1 MTKLKRRDPTSGQ
14 SATDVDHVTAL
25 TRRMVLA
32 GVAAT
37 AALTIEV
44 DTPAIAQT
52 PDLNTPE
59 NMEAFLILSAAL
71 TGIAKAKLAPDTDPI
86 DIKQE
91 YFRQASDPKHAAA
104 FAALLQMAKNAN
116 LQIPRTNT
124 DGIIKQDDVD
134 KLVAK
139 IEANEDTRFLAR
151 SIVLMWYLG
160 SWYEPSDL
168 QALTTPNPRS
178 FSHTVISPKAYT
190 QGWLWRVVQAHPMGH
205 SDMQF
210 GYWTRSPAKLVDFI
224 AVAPNPTK
232 T

>member
-1 MTKLKRRDPTSGQ
+1 MAKSKRRDPTSAQ
-14 SATDVDHVTAL
+14 SAIDDDHVVGL
-25 TRRMVLA
+25 TRRTVLA
-32 GVAAT
+32 GAAAT
-37 AALTIEV
+37 AALVIEG
-44 DTPAIAQT
+44 DTSATAQ

-59 NMEAFLILSAAL
+59 NMETFAKLSAAL
-71 TGIAKAKLAPDTDPI
+71 TGIAKARLAPDTDPI
-86 DIKQE
+86 NIKQE
-91 YFRQASDPKHAAA
+91 YFKQASDPKHAAT
-104 FAALLQMAKNAN
+104 FAALLQMAKNTN
-116 LQIPRTNT
+116 LQIPGPDT

-168 QALTTPNPRS
+168 QALTKPNPRP

-190 QGWLWRVVQAHPMGH
+190 QGWLWRVVQAHPMGY

-210 GYWTRSPAKLVDFI
+210 GYWTRPPAKLGDFI